1 MDLTNRL
8 GAQPGTFVLEVV
20 SAYRRNGSL
29 AQPHLLDG
37 LCDATRLVFVVAFRL
52 GRLDLAEVT
61 TAGAVVAADEESGL
75 AILPTLE
82 NIGAASLLTHGV
94 QISVDHS
101 ATHVAVLRTH
111 CGPSLDPVGF
121 VLDGR
126 LRILDLDSEE
136 LSTVCFD
143 THAGQF
149 NCVCR
154 SYEVS
159 GNG

>member
-1 MDLTNRL
+1 MSR
-8 GAQPGTFVLEVV
+8 
-20 SAYRRNGSL
+20 Y
-29 AQPHLLDG
+29 
-37 LCDATRLVFVVAFRL
+37 
-52 GRLDLAEVT
+52 
-61 TAGAVVAADEESGL
+61 SG
-75 AILPTLE
+75 
-82 NIGAASLLTHGV
+82 
-94 QISVDHS
+94 
-101 ATHVAVLRTH
+101 H